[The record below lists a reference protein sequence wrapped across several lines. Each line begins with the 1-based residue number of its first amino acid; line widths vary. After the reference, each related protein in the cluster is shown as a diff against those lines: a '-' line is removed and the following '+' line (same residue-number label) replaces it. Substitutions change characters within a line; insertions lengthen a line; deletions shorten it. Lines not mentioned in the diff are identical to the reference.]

1 MKLTKWAAVA
11 LAAAATG
18 GCAACPTCRGDATPS
33 PQTPQQGVPGWQ
45 PVPRGEPQPAPP
57 VPRRDFQNPPADEGD
72 TPPSPP
78 PPGPAPPPPAVVP
91 APAPPPVPVTQNG
104 RAKVTLTRETEGASV
119 IIDQHAAGTI
129 IVNSP
134 GVATPAP
141 AQGYAQALQ
150 YVQASPA
157 PAQAFPVGL
166 VTAVATNPQVISL
179 VGATARRVGGALSYL
194 ATGQCPNKGVAA
206 PAQYVQAAP
215 QMVAL
220 QAVQS
225 YQTVPVQM
233 VQQVPVQTV
242 AMAPIPAATPLYM
255 TPMAAPTPQYLAAPQ
270 FAAQAIPETPKKCR
284 LFGR

>member
-150 YVQASPA
+150 P
-157 PAQAFPVGL
+157 PAQAFPVVPL
-166 VTAVATNPQVISL
+166 VTAVASSPEVVSL
-179 VGATARRVGGALSYL
+179 LGAAVRRTGGALYYL
-194 ATGQCPNKGVAA
+194 GTGKCPNKTTVAA

-215 QMVAL
+215 AMVMQPTQYV
-220 QAVQS
+220 QAV
-225 YQTVPVQM
+225 PIPM
-233 VQQVPVQTV
+233 VQPV
-242 AMAPIPAATPLYM
+242 AMAPMYLAPAPVQYVQPAAVPVQ
-255 TPMAAPTPQYLAAPQ
+255 AAPQYLPAAPS
-270 FAAQAIPETPKKCR
+270 FAVAAPAAPKKCR
-284 LFGR
+284 FFGP